1 MLENMALRL
10 CCEHRLLRP
19 RAEPTAGYTHSG
31 QAPQEHPAARHVLLT
46 HTEPAS
52 DTQAPG
58 RAEASCSPCR
68 RTRVPRPR
76 GPKALRPGKECR
88 QQPPTIQRGLLL
100 RVLVL
105 LSQHDLLCKQDTA
118 SGRSPSV
125 PTPARAHPPETQQNG
140 GEALPAWPSH
150 FQKPLWPRL
159 SSSHLVRALGVS
171 HRQSAVKRAWL
182 APPSRGPPAISPH
195 PSRARSWRALEW
207 GQGTNRA
214 QARSATQP
222 CPHRP

>member
-1 MLENMALRL
+1 M
-10 CCEHRLLRP
+10 
-19 RAEPTAGYTHSG
+19 
-31 QAPQEHPAARHVLLT
+31 LLT
-46 HTEPAS
+46 HQSPPPTRRHPAE
-52 DTQAPG
+52 QRHHAAHAG
-58 RAEASCSPCR
+58 AHAC
-68 RTRVPRPR
+68 R
-76 GPKALRPGKECR
+76 GPTAPKPRPGKERR

-100 RVLVL
+100 CVLVL
-105 LSQHDLLCKQDTA
+105 LGQHDLLCEQDTA
-118 SGRSPSV
+118 SGQSPSV

-159 SSSHLVRALGVS
+159 SSFHLVRALGVS

-182 APPSRGPPAISPH
+182 APPSRGPPASSPH
-195 PSRARSWRALEW
+195 PSRARSCRALEW